1 MFCQLK
7 YWCQYDIIIY
17 RKEVREVEEKRSK
30 KAMGLNQTEY
40 IKELHNENKKLI
52 IENERLKLE
61 VERLKAELEASKR
74 K

>member
-1 MFCQLK
+1 M
-7 YWCQYDIIIY
+7 
-17 RKEVREVEEKRSK
+17 EEKRSK